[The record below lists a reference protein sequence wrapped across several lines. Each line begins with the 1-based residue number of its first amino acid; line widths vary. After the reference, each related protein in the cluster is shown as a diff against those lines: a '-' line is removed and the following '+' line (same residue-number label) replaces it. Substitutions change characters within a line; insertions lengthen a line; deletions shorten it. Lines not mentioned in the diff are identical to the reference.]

1 VFASPFPWTLPEES
15 YKLVQPNKGR
25 KSDVIPKIPSH
36 VDLFCVQAKRPSKG
50 TATSDISFLVR
61 SERLLAH
68 DVTSGDTEHTEGC
81 AE

>member
-1 VFASPFPWTLPEES
+1 MDAAEVER
-15 YKLVQPNKGR
+15 YKPVQSNMAGA
-25 KSDVIPKIPSH
+25 DVISNIPSH
-36 VDLFCVQAKRPSKG
+36 VEVFCVQAKWPSKG

-68 DVTSGDTEHTEGC
+68 DVTSGDTEHTKGR

>member
-1 VFASPFPWTLPEES
+1 MS
-15 YKLVQPNKGR
+15 LVGFLGR
-25 KSDVIPKIPSH
+25 CRSREVQTGPVKHGGPDVISKIPSQID
-36 VDLFCVQAKRPSKG
+36 VFCVQAKWPSKG

-61 SERLLAH
+61 SEGLLAH